1 MEPVISTNYKGK
13 IPGSINCKN
22 LKWKITIFD
31 KEKNEFKEGK
41 FTTISKLN
49 EEMGL
54 SLNGDFVK
62 RIMYKYRTDTT
73 MRNGENSFLAKYG
86 HIKLEKIR
94 EKILC
99 N

>member
-1 MEPVISTNYKGK
+1 MEPIISTNYKGK
-13 IPGSINCKN
+13 IPGSINNKN

-31 KEKNEFKEGK
+31 KETNTFQEGK

-49 EEMGL
+49 EAMGL
-54 SLNGDFVK
+54 KLNGDFVK

-73 MRNGENSFLAKYG
+73 MRNGDNSFLARFG

-94 EKILC
+94 EI
-99 N
+99 NNV

>member
-41 FTTISKLN
+41 FTTTLSSELCIST
-49 EEMGL
+49 GL
-54 SLNGDFVK
+54 
-62 RIMYKYRTDTT
+62 
-73 MRNGENSFLAKYG
+73 
-86 HIKLEKIR
+86 IR
-94 EKILC
+94 R
-99 N
+99 